1 MTTPTST
8 SPTPN
13 ASNGGASVGAMRPP
27 ANGSAPQPPAPKRG
41 MSRGVVALV
50 VVGALV
56 AGVAIGGVLFA
67 RSSSNDDQTA
77 GPPASDSAASSSTA
91 SSVVAADAVTPDAD
105 PLRGGTGAGG
115 EDPTDPAAVDPGVPR
130 VQAPANVPG
139 YSYSEPENSPTPLP
153 PTLPVEVSVSSLE
166 GLRAGDPINIR
177 VVPTGGSETFGFRA
191 RLCQKNATI
200 EGLYDF
206 FPEVAPNCISAPL
219 SANSDAYVEVKA
231 QPPYQVAE
239 GAFRVGLGT
248 DTFTMDDG
256 SRASVTCT
264 QQDPCQLVLQVH
276 VPYGFGYYR
285 YDLSFA

>member
-1 MTTPTST
+1 
-8 SPTPN
+8 
-13 ASNGGASVGAMRPP
+13 
-27 ANGSAPQPPAPKRG
+27 
-41 MSRGVVALV
+41 MSRSVVAVV

-56 AGVAIGGVLFA
+56 AGVAIGGLLFA
-67 RSSSNDDQTA
+67 RSSANDDQS
-77 GPPASDSAASSSTA
+77 ASAPDPGSAASSTV
-91 SSVVAADAVTPDAD
+91 SSVVTSDAAAPGAD
-105 PLRGGTGAGG
+105 SLRAGSSGGGDVALGP
-115 EDPTDPAAVDPGVPR
+115 EAVDPAEPR

-191 RLCQKNATI
+191 RLCKPDATI

-219 SANSDAYVEVKA
+219 SASSDAYVEVKA
-231 QPPYQVAE
+231 TPPYQVAE
-239 GAFRVGLGT
+239 GVFRVGTGT

-256 SRASVTCT
+256 SRASVSCT
-264 QQDPCQLVLQVH
+264 AQDPCQLVLQVH